1 MLISFCSS
9 LGSSVSK
16 QYITEHENQD
26 DSFLLEVDPTFR
38 HPLPSLE
45 TVVGRSNVKCSSLL
59 HTHLCLLIVL

>member
-1 MLISFCSS
+1 MLISFCCFS
-9 LGSSVSK
+9 GSSISK

>member
-1 MLISFCSS
+1 MLISFCSF

-26 DSFLLEVDPTFR
+26 DSLLLEVDPTFR

-45 TVVGRSNVKCSSLL
+45 TVLGRSNVKCPSLF
-59 HTHLCLLIVL
+59 HTHLCPLIVL